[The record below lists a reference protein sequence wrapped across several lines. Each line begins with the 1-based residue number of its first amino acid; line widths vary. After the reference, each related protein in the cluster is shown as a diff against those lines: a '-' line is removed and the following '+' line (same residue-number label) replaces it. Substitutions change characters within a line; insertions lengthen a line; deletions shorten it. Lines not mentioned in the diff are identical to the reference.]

1 MLLIFKIK
9 NFVEKIIL
17 FKEEVK
23 ALIGD
28 NLGSHLSLTVMEQCR
43 EHNIRFIFLP
53 ANSTHLT
60 QPLDVAVFAPMKG
73 HWRSQLNKYKEEC
86 VVKCIKNVTIPKK
99 KFASMLR
106 GMMEDHTV
114 NNAANI
120 RNLQYQNI
128 LIFIL
133 QKKIITYRYKCGSGS
148 EALVKKQN
156 KQILGNV
163 FAENT
168 NNIYGTLQYQGR
180 FSGLWNLPSEC

>member
-1 MLLIFKIK
+1 M
-9 NFVEKIIL
+9 EKIIL

-99 KFASMLR
+99 KFASMMR
-106 GMMEDHTV
+106 GMLEDLTV

-120 RNLQYQNI
+120 RNLQSYNTK
-128 LIFIL
+128 IF
-133 QKKIITYRYKCGSGS
+133 
-148 EALVKKQN
+148 
-156 KQILGNV
+156 
-163 FAENT
+163 
-168 NNIYGTLQYQGR
+168 
-180 FSGLWNLPSEC
+180 

>member
-1 MLLIFKIK
+1 M
-9 NFVEKIIL
+9 
-17 FKEEVK
+17 VK
-23 ALIGD
+23 
-28 NLGSHLSLTVMEQCR
+28 
-43 EHNIRFIFLP
+43 P
-53 ANSTHLT
+53 
-60 QPLDVAVFAPMKG
+60 
-73 HWRSQLNKYKEEC
+73 
-86 VVKCIKNVTIPKK
+86 IKNVTIPKK

>member
-43 EHNIRFIFLP
+43 EHNIRFIFLS
-53 ANSTHLT
+53 ANSTNLT

-86 VVKCIKNVTIPKK
+86 VVKRIKNVTIPKK

-133 QKKIITYRYKCGSGS
+133 QKKIITG
-148 EALVKKQN
+148 
-156 KQILGNV
+156 
-163 FAENT
+163 T
-168 NNIYGTLQYQGR
+168 NAD
-180 FSGLWNLPSEC
+180 PDPKH